1 MDDFLLGNL
10 ESIQAEAFIKAL
22 SGGREGYAISQLD
35 RIFANQPIITVRD
48 SSSHPTSFYQALF
61 CIDALNV
68 KKVVIFSRPAP
79 ELTVGDLYSVDL
91 HFVNGIIRFQAN
103 WSAYKAD
110 RAVEI
115 FGSMLIALKSA
126 GLSEVINFKCGYRPN
141 FFENEHASAASIRR
155 LFELT
160 DKNHLYTDEW
170 CIEQGR
176 DLCSN

>member
-1 MDDFLLGNL
+1 MEDFLLGNL
-10 ESIQAEAFIKAL
+10 DSIQAENLINAL
-22 SGGREGYAISQLD
+22 SGGREDYAASQLD
-35 RIFANQPIITVRD
+35 RVFASQAIITVRE
-48 SSSHPTSFYQALF
+48 SCSHPRTFYQTLF
-61 CIDALNV
+61 CVGPLNI

-110 RAVEI
+110 RAEEI
-115 FGSMLIALKSA
+115 FGSMLLALKSA
-126 GLSEVINFKCGYRPN
+126 GLEEVINFKCGYRPN
-141 FFENEHASAASIRR
+141 FFEQEYASAASIRH

-160 DKNHLYTDEW
+160 DKNHLYTEEW

-176 DLCSN
+176 VLCSN

>member
-1 MDDFLLGNL
+1 MNDFLLGNL

-68 KKVVIFSRPAP
+68 KKVVIFSRPEP

-91 HFVNGIIRFQAN
+91 HFVNGIIRFKAN
-103 WSAYKAD
+103 WSAYKSD
-110 RAVEI
+110 RAEEI
-115 FGSMLIALKSA
+115 IGSMLLAMKEA
-126 GLSEVINFKCGYRPN
+126 GLQDVINFNCGVKAE
-141 FFENEHASAASIRR
+141 FFNNEHGSAASIKR
-155 LFELT
+155 LIDLT
-160 DKNHLYTDEW
+160 DKNHLYAEDW
-170 CIEQGR
+170 YLAQGKV
-176 DLCSN
+176 LCSD